1 MATGVFSVHA
11 GRFLGRIFSPMQT
24 IERQMAAARKRF
36 YKNVSISQSNGMYE
50 INLDRRKLKTPMS
63 RLFSVPSEPIAIA
76 VATEWE
82 AQHKE
87 IKMSQ
92 MHMTQLCNTAIDNP
106 SKKTPQQIVDDILS
120 FLDTD
125 TICYREESPVE
136 LAELEEREWEPLL
149 DWVRQ
154 RYDIQLQSSTSI
166 HGPTIPKATKSTLKK
181 HLLHY
186 NHWSLVGVT
195 NLVETL
201 KSVVLSLALM
211 DKHLTVE
218 KAVALARLET
228 EFQIVRW
235 GNVEWAHDM
244 ELTDLRARAAA
255 SVLFIHY
262 NSERVSTKEK
272 APSWST

>member
-11 GRFLGRIFSPMQT
+11 GRFLGRIFAPMQT

-63 RLFSVPSEPIAIA
+63 RLFSVPNEPIAIA

-92 MHMTQLCNTAIDNP
+92 MHMLPFMVCCFFP
-106 SKKTPQQIVDDILS
+106 
-120 FLDTD
+120 
-125 TICYREESPVE
+125 TISYREESPVE

-154 RYDIQLQSSTSI
+154 KYDIQLQSSTSI

-195 NLVETL
+195 SLVETL

-228 EFQIVRW
+228 EFQIMRW

-255 SVLFIHY
+255 SALFIHY
-262 NSERVSTKEK
+262 NSERVTTMEK
-272 APSWST
+272 APSWSA